1 MNTFTFK
8 GTARRALDAETVQT
22 LRGKVYASPGDWIVT
37 SSDGALVA
45 IVRPEDF
52 DRIFIAEEKP
62 APAKPKK

>member
-8 GTARRALDAETVQT
+8 GTARRALDSETVQT
-22 LRGKVYASPGDWIVT
+22 MRGKVYASPGDWIVS

-52 DRIFIAEEKP
+52 DQVFVSEDKP
-62 APAKPKK
+62 APAKSKK